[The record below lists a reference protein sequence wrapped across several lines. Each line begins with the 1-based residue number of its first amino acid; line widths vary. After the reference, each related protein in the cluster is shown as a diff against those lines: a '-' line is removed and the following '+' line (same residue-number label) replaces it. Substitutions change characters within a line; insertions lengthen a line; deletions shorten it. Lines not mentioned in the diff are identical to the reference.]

1 MLIHVTAVDTADFA
15 RACAHEHV
23 LGARAQTALRTYGL
37 GNANELFYLC
47 RKGREASAA
56 LYLSHGVLT
65 ISSDERADPV
75 PISELIAQENIR
87 VIETNQHQCKMLQ
100 ELLGGKLESSYYL
113 AYRGARD
120 SAEYP
125 DIRRGD
131 TAEDAALLRRSREWA
146 QTHLNFEDWL
156 TDLTLRLTRGQ
167 AELYHLEQDGVA
179 AAVGAVLY
187 EDAESGVI
195 GAIAAETDELA
206 VQMCRFLI
214 QRVLEKGKT
223 PRLLAGSDAEVEHF
237 CELGFAT
244 CGRWGRLTLPEKN

>member
-1 MLIHVTAVDTADFA
+1 MLIHLTAVDTPDFA
-15 RACAHEHV
+15 QACAHEHV
-23 LGARAQTALRTYGL
+23 LGSRAQTALRTYGL
-37 GNANELFYLC
+37 GNANERFYLC

-75 PISELIAQENIR
+75 PISELIAQEHIR
-87 VIETNQHQCKMLQ
+87 VIETNQPQCKMLQ

-113 AYRGARD
+113 AYRGARGG
-120 SAEYP
+120 AEYP
-125 DIRRGD
+125 DISRGD
-131 TAEDAALLRRSREWA
+131 PAEDAALLRESREWA

-156 TDLTLRLTRGQ
+156 TDLTLRLTRSQ
-167 AELYHLEQDGVA
+167 AELYHLEQDGEATA
-179 AAVGAVLY
+179 AGAVLY

-195 GAIAAETDELA
+195 GAIAAKTDEHA
-206 VQMCRFLI
+206 ERICRFLI

-237 CELGFAT
+237 CELGFAP
-244 CGRWGRLTLPEKN
+244 CGRWGRLTLPEKD